1 VSAIER
7 LGHLF
12 ARYDRERDAFLEYIR
27 REHTIWDVPKGNSN
41 ALRESSSDEL
51 GEPHVGS
58 EQS

>member
-27 REHTIWDVPKGNSN
+27 REHTIWDVPKGNSK
-41 ALRESSSDEL
+41 SSSDEL